1 MSKVKNITNLIE
13 PVVRENDFRVCIELN
28 KRLRSKVKYTAKE
41 LSSKYY
47 PYDALCWALA
57 EFQMIFERGDKGF
70 SEQDVINQAEKIMES
85 SLSYEEVCWLISM
98 LIVYLEEANLY
109 P

>member
-1 MSKVKNITNLIE
+1 MSRVKNVTNIIE
-13 PVVRENDFRVCIELN
+13 PVVKENDFRVCIELD
-28 KRLRSKVKYTAKE
+28 KKLRSKVKFTAKE

-57 EFQMIFERGDKGF
+57 EFQMIFEKGDKGF
-70 SEQDVINQAEKIMES
+70 SEQDVINQAEKIMDS
-85 SLSYEEVCWLISM
+85 SLSYKEVCWLISM
-98 LIVYLEEANLY
+98 LKVYLEETNLY

>member
-1 MSKVKNITNLIE
+1 MSRVKKVTNIIE
-13 PVVRENDFRVCIELN
+13 PVVKENDFRVCIELDN
-28 KRLRSKVKYTAKE
+28 KLRSKVKFTAKE

-57 EFQMIFERGDKGF
+57 EFQMIFEKGDKGF
-70 SEQDVINQAEKIMES
+70 SEQDVINQAEKIMDS

-98 LIVYLEEANLY
+98 LKVYLEETNLY